1 MFIGELLYFCSK
13 IRLFKVETKRILM
26 KKIVFCVITGAL
38 AFSSCSHDFDFDDT
52 AIINANSEKIF
63 GLIDP
68 RHDWNTINSGSITIT
83 ADADL
88 NDIVKVQILTE
99 SPFGNDEARV
109 LNETTVSKGQTVT
122 LLYDAPNIYDDLVAA
137 CVDSKGEYY
146 VKVFSLNDTEVSFA
160 SAAKA
165 RRTRVTTESELPSSS
180 GIVLE
185 YKNVMTS
192 FNADRAKQGVCS
204 IKDDKGTFY
213 EYDQWVNSG
222 WENELL
228 WKPTDTSLD
237 NGWTITNGNI
247 YRTIANNYT
256 SDEEKTLQA
265 ICNTYLQKSGGKNTT
280 NGKRNNWETIAT
292 NSKHFT
298 MNDNYLIS
306 NGTPVTLVPIQ
317 MNTTEGNFNTI
328 YYYYYDPNVTAGM
341 TDEQEANYIKSLPK
355 FRVINGFVGNSMFKR
370 DKEYLLAYY
379 GDGIIGTEGATLK
392 SFSIPKG
399 YRIGFMNRKRANG
412 DGIKFCKNGCTY
424 GDGRLNYEVNH
435 LKGHYLSA
443 MDKSLGGLTTNG
455 MNFTSPRIGVFSA
468 NKRIYMCFEDG
479 SDCNFCDMII
489 EICQGA
495 EVLNEDME
503 IQGVAYTMCF
513 EDRPGQADYD
523 LNDVVLRC
531 VRENETTF
539 TLTVVAAGADDNVFL
554 HGTKTEFDGKEV
566 HEILGFTGEDA
577 DGHRFINTVIGG
589 TERGVKSATVTVDPS
604 MSIPKY
610 MKGIY
615 VVNGLNPA
623 RHIGIP
629 ENLGDSPCAIIVPDD
644 FDYPKEQMCITT
656 AYPNF
661 LSWARDINVAGNWY
675 KFEEAK
681 DIFPSLFKK

>member
-38 AFSSCSHDFDFDDT
+38 AFASCSHDFDFDDT

-109 LNETTVSKGQTVT
+109 LNETAVSKGSTVT
-122 LLYDAPNIYDDLVAA
+122 LLYDAPNIYKELIAA

-146 VKVFSLNDTEVSFA
+146 VKVFSLNDKEVSFA

-165 RRTRVTTESELPSSS
+165 RTRATNIDELPDASK
-180 GIVLE
+180 IRLE
-185 YKNVMTS
+185 YSNSKAS
-192 FNADRAKQGVCS
+192 FNAERAKLGAPFTIDGHVYEEWVGSNWDNDRLWTPSDVNLGV
-204 IKDDKGTFY
+204 
-213 EYDQWVNSG
+213 
-222 WENELL
+222 
-228 WKPTDTSLD
+228 
-237 NGWTITNGNI
+237 WTISNGNI
-247 YRTIANNYT
+247 YRTIENGYT
-256 SDEEKTLQA
+256 AEEEKTVKT
-265 ICNTYLQKSGGKNTT
+265 ICDTYLKKYGGKGDHVTSNT
-280 NGKRNNWETIAT
+280 NKRNNWETIAT
-292 NSKHFT
+292 NSKYFN
-298 MNDNYLIS
+298 MYNNYLIS
-306 NGTPVTLVPIQ
+306 NGSPVTLVPIQ
-317 MNTTEGNFNTI
+317 MNTTEGDWNYI
-328 YYYYYDPNVTAGM
+328 YYYYYDPNVTANM
-341 TDEQEANYIKSLPK
+341 TSEQEADYIKSLPK
-355 FRVINGFVGNSMFKR
+355 FRVVNGFKGNDKYKR
-370 DKEYLLAYY
+370 DKEYLLPYY
-379 GDGIIGTEGATLK
+379 GDGNIGTGGTTAV
-392 SFSIPKG
+392 SCSIPKG
-399 YRIGFMNRKRANG
+399 YRIGFLNRKRANG
-412 DGIKFCKNGCTY
+412 NYNYSKNGCTY
-424 GDGRLNYEVNH
+424 GDGRLNFEVNH
-435 LKGHYLSA
+435 LRGHYFSA
-443 MDKSLGGLTTNG
+443 MDTSIGGLTPGG
-455 MNFTSPRIGVFSA
+455 MNFTSPRIGIFSA

-479 SDCNFCDMII
+479 ADCNFCDMIL

-495 EVLNEDME
+495 EVVNEDME
-503 IQGVAYTMCF
+503 VQGAAYTMCF

-531 VRENETTF
+531 VRKNETTL
-539 TLTVVAAGADDNVFL
+539 TLTLVAAGADDNVFL

>member
-1 MFIGELLYFCSK
+1 MFIGGLLYFCSK
-13 IRLFKVETKRILM
+13 ISLFKVETKRILM
-26 KKIVFCVITGAL
+26 KKILFFVITGAL
-38 AFSSCSHDFDFDDT
+38 AFASCSHDFDFDDT
-52 AIINANSEKIF
+52 TTINANAEKIF

-109 LNETTVSKGQTVT
+109 LNEKKVSKGDKVT
-122 LLYDAPNIYDDLVAA
+122 LLYDAPNIYNELIAA

-146 VKVFSLNDTEVSFA
+146 VKVFSLNDTKVSFA

-165 RRTRVTTESELPSSS
+165 RTRVTTDSELPSAS
-180 GIVLE
+180 GIRLD
-185 YKNVMTS
+185 YSNSKAS
-192 FNADRAKQGVCS
+192 FNAERALKGVCS
-204 IKDDKGTFY
+204 IRDDKGVAHD
-213 EYDQWVNSG
+213 YDVWVNSG
-222 WENELL
+222 WENDRL
-228 WKPTDTSLD
+228 WTPTDNASLG
-237 NGWTITNGNI
+237 NGWTINNGNI
-247 YRTIANNYT
+247 YRTISNNYT

-265 ICNTYLQKSGGKNTT
+265 ICNTYLRKSGGSNTT
-280 NGKRNNWETIAT
+280 NGKANNWEKIAT
-292 NSKHFT
+292 NSKYFT

-306 NGTPVTLVPIQ
+306 NGSPVTLIPIQ
-317 MNTTEGNFNTI
+317 MNTTEGDWNYI
-328 YYYYYDPNVTAGM
+328 YYYYYDPSVTASM
-341 TDEQEANYIKSLPK
+341 TKEEEAYYIKSLPK
-355 FRVINGFVGNSMFKR
+355 YRVVNGFRGNESFKR

-379 GDGIIGTEGATLK
+379 GDGYPGVDGATAV
-392 SFSIPKG
+392 SFNIPKG
-399 YRIGFMNRKRANG
+399 YRIGFLNRKRASG
-412 DGIKFCKNGCTY
+412 DAMFCKNGCTY

-435 LKGHYLSA
+435 LKGHYLTA
-443 MDKSLGGLTTNG
+443 MDKSIGGLTTNG
-455 MNFTSPRIGVFSA
+455 MQFTSPRIGIFSA

-479 SDCNFCDMII
+479 ADCNFCDMIL

-495 EVLNEDME
+495 EVINDNME
-503 IQGVAYTMCF
+503 IQGAAYTMCF

-531 VRENETTF
+531 VRENETTL
-539 TLTVVAAGADDNVFL
+539 TLSVIASGADDNVFI
-554 HGTKTEFDGKEV
+554 HGTRTKFDGKEV
-566 HEILGFTGEDA
+566 HEIFGLTGEDA

-589 TERGVKSATVTVDPS
+589 TERDVKSATVTVDPS
-604 MSIPKY
+604 VSISQY

-615 VVNGLNPA
+615 IVNGLNPS

-629 ENLGDSPCAIIVPDD
+629 QSLGEAPCAIIVPDD
-644 FDYPKEQMCITT
+644 FNYPKEKMRITN

-681 DIFPSLFKK
+681 DIFPNMFKK